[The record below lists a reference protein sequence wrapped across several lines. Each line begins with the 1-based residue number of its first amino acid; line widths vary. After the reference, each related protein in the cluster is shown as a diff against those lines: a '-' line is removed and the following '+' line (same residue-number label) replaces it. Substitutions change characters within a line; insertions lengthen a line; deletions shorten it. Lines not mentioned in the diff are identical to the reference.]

1 MTMFLTVWLS
11 AQWPNSWPSTA
22 NTSSLLHPI
31 LRFLFA
37 SPSSFALFDS
47 SSFVSSLVEAN
58 LCVSLSLLSSVSS
71 ATVDSTGSCNYVRTR
86 TALISGNFLSYGD
99 LRIQHR
105 MSPQNEDGKISWEI
119 SITGESTAPT
129 YEQPA
134 TKLIIKEEAFY
145 SCKRL
150 SNASELIYLRAL
162 VSTKL

>member
-22 NTSSLLHPI
+22 STSSLLHPI

-71 ATVDSTGSCNYVRTR
+71 ATVDSTGSWNYVTTR
-86 TALISGNFLSYGD
+86 TALISGYFLSASWRLKNPASHEPAERGWKD
-99 LRIQHR
+99 LLGNKHH
-105 MSPQNEDGKISWEI
+105 GKSK
-119 SITGESTAPT
+119 SA
-129 YEQPA
+129 YEQNSS
-134 TKLIIKEEAFY
+134 LLRWQEN
-145 SCKRL
+145 L
-150 SNASELIYLRAL
+150 LRAAQYL
-162 VSTKL
+162 QVNKALQRL